1 MNKKVRVDFTEGWV
15 FSKNQRLNK
24 NDLDFLSALDLEFPW
39 SYNKIIRLESDEDLS
54 KETENVLFLTGT
66 NSQIKYKKEY
76 LQMTNGEMCECCGEK
91 IKKFPWGRYSKY
103 MFLCDSCAARMEK
116 EYGRDMFGM
125 KKQSQ
130 NIEYPWW
137 LIV

>member
-15 FSKNQRLNK
+15 CSKNQRLNK

-39 SYNKIIRLESDEDLS
+39 SYNKITRLESDEELS

-66 NSQIKYKKEY
+66 NSEIKYKKEY

-103 MFLCDSCAARMEK
+103 MFLCDCCAGGMEK
-116 EYGRDMFGM
+116 EYGRYMFGM